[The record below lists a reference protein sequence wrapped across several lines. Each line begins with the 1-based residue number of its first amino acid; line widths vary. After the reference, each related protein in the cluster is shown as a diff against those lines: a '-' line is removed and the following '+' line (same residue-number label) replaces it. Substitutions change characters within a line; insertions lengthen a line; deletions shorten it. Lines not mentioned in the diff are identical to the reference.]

1 MSDAKI
7 LTVAE
12 VAGIL
17 RISRVQA
24 YDLVKKGVIPSLR
37 LGRNI
42 RIYEKAFNEWLEKNG
57 GQGDII
63 NLSKLR
69 EGRQKCQSDPVSY
82 VRLASGPSRCRYRL
96 LLTQLRL
103 DA

>member
-12 VAGIL
+12 VADIL
-17 RISRVQA
+17 RVSRVQA
-24 YDLVKKGVIPSLR
+24 YNLVKKGVIPSLR

-42 RIYEKAFNEWLEKNG
+42 RIYEKAFIEWLEKNG
-57 GQGDII
+57 GQSDII

-69 EGRQKCQSDPVSY
+69 EGRQKCQSGIRETLS
-82 VRLASGPSRCRYRL
+82 RKMISG
-96 LLTQLRL
+96 T
-103 DA
+103 